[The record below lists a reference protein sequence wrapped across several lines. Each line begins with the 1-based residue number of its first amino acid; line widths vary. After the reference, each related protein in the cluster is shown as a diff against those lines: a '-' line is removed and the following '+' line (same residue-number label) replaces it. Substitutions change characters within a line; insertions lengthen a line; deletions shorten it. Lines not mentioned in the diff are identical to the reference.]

1 MKTGWT
7 IGKKL
12 ATAFMAVAAI
22 TLLLGIVG
30 YYGALRSQQSIEE
43 VGHIRLPSVQSLLQI
58 RKARATMVGAE
69 NALLSTKLDAA
80 ARQVKFKEF
89 DEAKKQADDARKVY
103 EALPQTTEE
112 ATNWKKFVPAWEEWW
127 KNHEEYVR
135 LAKEFDAM
143 DIEDPPAL
151 QRDIQQFRGDHH
163 KLVLGTLGAIEG
175 KELKGGDDST
185 ACNFGKWL
193 ATSSTKNPAVQKL
206 LSDISPYHQE
216 FHASVAKVKGL
227 VTQGDKE
234 GALKIV
240 HGPMEAAATK
250 TFELF
255 DGVLAEAVRGGG
267 LYDQMS
273 NQALVVNAKS
283 SEATEELLTKL
294 GEINAKAANGTV
306 MTSTAAAAFLKI
318 LTLAAT
324 ISGVIAALALGI
336 FISRSINK
344 ALRRIAASLSTG
356 AEQTAS
362 ASGQV
367 AQSSQSM
374 AEGASEQASSLE
386 ETSASLEEMTSMTK
400 QNAENANQ
408 AKTLAGA
415 ATASADKGSQSMAK
429 MSAAIDDIKKSAD
442 ATAKIIKTID
452 EIAFQ
457 TNLLALNAAVEAAR
471 AGDAGKGFAVVAEE
485 VRNLAQRSA
494 EAAKNTA
501 TMIEGSVKDSEN
513 GVQISKEVADAL
525 KEIGE
530 AAKKV
535 NALVAEIAAASK
547 EQAQGIE
554 QINTAVAQMDQVTQ
568 SNAANSEEAASAS
581 EELSAQAEEMNHIVQ
596 DLAAMVGGAG
606 SNGSASKA
614 AAKQAH
620 ASVKAHHGP
629 KGEATSRLAAAPR
642 KTQGAALTAAR
653 HNGGSKVVNPEE
665 VIPLDEE
672 ELASF

>member
-12 ATAFMAVAAI
+12 AAAFMAVAAI

-30 YYGALRSQQSIEE
+30 YYGAVKSQRSIEA
-43 VGHIRLPSVQSLLQI
+43 VGLVRLPGVQSLLQI
-58 RKARATMVGAE
+58 MDSRATITGTE

-80 ARQVKFKEF
+80 ARQAKFKEF
-89 DEAKKQADDARKVY
+89 DDAKKEVDNAWKVY
-103 EALPQTTEE
+103 ETLPQTTEE
-112 ATNWKKFVPAWEEWW
+112 AAAWKEFVPAWEEWW

-135 LAKEFDAM
+135 LAKEFDAI
-143 DIEDPPAL
+143 DIGDPPAL

-163 KLVLGTLGAIEG
+163 KLVLGTLEAIEG
-175 KELKGGDDST
+175 KELKGGDDPT

-193 ATSSTKNPAVQKL
+193 VTFSTTNPTAHKL
-206 LSDISPYHQE
+206 LGDIRPFHQE

-227 VTQGDKE
+227 LTQGDKE
-234 GALKIV
+234 GARKIV
-240 HGPMEAAATK
+240 QGPMEAAAAK

-255 DGVLAEAVRGGG
+255 DGVLAEAVRAGG

-273 NQALVVNAKS
+273 NQALAVNAKS
-283 SEATEELLTKL
+283 SEATEKSLAKL
-294 GEINAKAANGTV
+294 GEINA
-306 MTSTAAAAFLKI
+306 TAASETVTASTVTAAFLKI

-324 ISGVIAALALGI
+324 ISGVIAALALGL

-344 ALRRIAASLSTG
+344 ALRRIASSLGNG

-408 AKTLAGA
+408 AKTLAGT
-415 ATASADKGSQSMAK
+415 ATASADKGAEAMAK

-501 TMIEGSVKDSEN
+501 AMIEGSVKNSEN

-525 KEIGE
+525 KEIAE

-581 EELSAQAEEMNHIVQ
+581 EELSAQAEEMNRMVQ
-596 DLAAMVGGAG
+596 DLVAMVGGAG
-606 SNGSASKA
+606 SNGSASKG

-620 ASVKAHHGP
+620 GSPKAHHGP
-629 KGEATSRLAAAPR
+629 KGEVPSRPPTAPR
-642 KTQGAALTAAR
+642 KTKGAALTAAR
-653 HNGGSKVVNPEE
+653 HNGGSKVANPEE
-665 VIPLDEE
+665 VIPLDDE
-672 ELASF
+672 ELANF